1 MDPMTLLLVALLF
14 VILIWAISTYN
25 ALVRERLH
33 VKEGWSAVQVQLQR
47 RASLVPNLVET
58 VRGYAGHERQTFDSV
73 IEARSRVQG
82 AAGPADAATANN
94 ALTQTL
100 RSLFALAEAYPD
112 LKANQNFLDLQE
124 QLADTEDKISYAR
137 NYYNSRVLS
146 YNGVV
151 QMVPSNYVAKLGGFA
166 ESEFF
171 EASEEGREEVKVG
184 FS

>member
-1 MDPMTLLLVALLF
+1 MDPITLLLVALLF
-14 VILIWAISTYN
+14 MILIWAIGTYN
-25 ALVRERLH
+25 ALVRERLL

-47 RASLVPNLVET
+47 RTGLIPNLVET
-58 VRGYAGHERQTFDSV
+58 VRGYAGHERQTLDSV
-73 IEARSRVQG
+73 IEARSRVQS
-82 AAGPADAATANN
+82 AAGPADVATANN

-124 QLADTEDKISYAR
+124 QLAGTEDKVSYAR

-146 YNGVV
+146 YNERM
-151 QMVPSNYVAKLGGFA
+151 QIVPGSYVGKLGGFA

-171 EASEEGREEVKVG
+171 EASEESRDEVKVNFG
-184 FS
+184 